1 MARTTTIAKLVGVG
15 ISLWA
20 SAQVAAQEV
29 NTTANQKMLSD
40 KLRSQIEQVVDTTPG
55 IIGVSLIDITTGKMI
70 GVNEELTFPTASSI
84 KLVVEAAMYREIAA
98 GKLNLDHV
106 YQVDLGKGR
115 VEKSLRDISFAMIN
129 NSDNYAT
136 NAIIDLV
143 GFDKI
148 NQLPK
153 DLGMKSILLRRR
165 MLDTASGQ
173 QDLEN
178 VATPADAARF
188 MEKFLNCN
196 MPIPKTQCSGMRD
209 VAYETYPAGPVRQQI
224 PAAVRVIQMPGGLE
238 GVRNSWAAID
248 LPNRPFAMAIMGHF
262 GDFDTLTVAIRRIT
276 DLAYDHFRRLAGAN
290 MYGVRNGPQLAPRKA
305 N

>member
-1 MARTTTIAKLVGVG
+1 MMRARTVARLVGVG
-15 ISLWA
+15 SSFWL
-20 SAQVAAQEV
+20 SAQVAAQAV
-29 NTTANQKMLSD
+29 DTTANQKLLSD

-55 IIGVSLIDITTGKMI
+55 VIGVSLIDMTTGKTI
-70 GVNEELTFPTASSI
+70 GVNDELTFPTASSI

-106 YQVDLGKGR
+106 YKVDLGKGL

-129 NSDNYAT
+129 DSDNYAT

-143 GFDKI
+143 GFERI
-148 NQLPK
+148 NQLSK
-153 DLGMKSILLRRR
+153 DAGIKSILLRRR
-165 MLDTASGQ
+165 MLDTRSGQ

-178 VATPADAARF
+178 IATPADAARF
-188 MEKFLNCN
+188 MEKFLNCDL
-196 MPIPKTQCSGMRD
+196 PIPRTQCMEMRD
-209 VAYETYPAGPVRQQI
+209 VAYQTYPAGPVRQQI
-224 PAAVRVIQMPGGLE
+224 PAVVRVIQMPGGLE
-238 GVRNSWAAID
+238 GVRNSWAAVD